1 MPSQLVDEKFA
12 KKILDDGYEL
22 CKLIGERVIR
32 IQLAKCSETEDE
44 DESDQENG
52 GDTTSIEDEEEE
64 EAPSSAATTNN
75 DEDSEPEEPDV
86 FAVFFEEKLKK
97 AKYQEQQNK
106 KIKPKKKKSKEEQVK
121 LLRTAMYTG
130 LEKWRN
136 QNATNLVD
144 FYRKSTKGDK
154 KKGSRSATMD
164 IIHGTVKNLVQE
176 DQYPAEIREL
186 LGNLILLPVSNSRVE
201 RIFSHLKLLFSK
213 RRYNLKAQ
221 MVKELMFLGYNNLI
235 PKSKVTDFL

>member
-75 DEDSEPEEPDV
+75 DEDSEPDV
-86 FAVFFEEKLKK
+86 FAVYFEEELKK

>member
-12 KKILDDGYEL
+12 KEILDDGYEL
-22 CKLIGERVIR
+22 SKLIGERVIR

-44 DESDQENG
+44 DETDQENG
-52 GDTTSIEDEEEE
+52 GDTTSIKDEEE

-75 DEDSEPEEPDV
+75 DEDSEPDV
-86 FAVFFEEKLKK
+86 FAVFFEEKKQ
-97 AKYQEQQNK
+97 KYQEEQQNK

-164 IIHGTVKNLVQE
+164 LIHGTVKNLLEE

-186 LGNLILLPVSNSRVE
+186 LGNLILLPSAIREWKEYFPISNCFSAKGGITSR
-201 RIFSHLKLLFSK
+201 
-213 RRYNLKAQ
+213 
-221 MVKELMFLGYNNLI
+221 
-235 PKSKVTDFL
+235 PKWLRN

>member
-12 KKILDDGYEL
+12 KEILDDGYEL
-22 CKLIGERVIR
+22 SKLIGERVIR

-44 DESDQENG
+44 DETDQENG

-75 DEDSEPEEPDV
+75 DEDSEPDV
-86 FAVFFEEKLKK
+86 FAVFFEEKKQ
-97 AKYQEQQNK
+97 KYQEEQQNK

-164 IIHGTVKNLVQE
+164 LIHGTVKNLLEE

-235 PKSKVTDFL
+235 PKSNVKDFL

>member
-75 DEDSEPEEPDV
+75 DEDSEPDV

-164 IIHGTVKNLVQE
+164 LIHGTVKNLVQE

>member
-75 DEDSEPEEPDV
+75 DEDSEPDV

>member
-75 DEDSEPEEPDV
+75 DEDSEPDV
-86 FAVFFEEKLKK
+86 FAVYFEEELKK

-136 QNATNLVD
+136 QNTTKLVD

-213 RRYNLKAQ
+213 RRYNLKPQ
-221 MVKELMFLGYNNLI
+221 MVKELMFLGYNKLI

>member
-12 KKILDDGYEL
+12 KEILDDGYEL
-22 CKLIGERVIR
+22 SKLIGERVIR

-44 DESDQENG
+44 DETDQENG

-75 DEDSEPEEPDV
+75 DEDSEPDV
-86 FAVFFEEKLKK
+86 FAVFFEEKKQ
-97 AKYQEQQNK
+97 KYQEQQNK

-164 IIHGTVKNLVQE
+164 LIHGTVKNLLEE

-235 PKSKVTDFL
+235 PKSNVKDFL

>member
-44 DESDQENG
+44 DGSDQENG

-75 DEDSEPEEPDV
+75 DEDSEPDV
-86 FAVFFEEKLKK
+86 FAVYFEEELKK

-136 QNATNLVD
+136 QNTTKLVD

-221 MVKELMFLGYNNLI
+221 MVKELMFLGYNGLI
-235 PKSKVTDFL
+235 PKSNVKDFL

>member
-75 DEDSEPEEPDV
+75 DEDSEPDV

-164 IIHGTVKNLVQE
+164 LIHGTVKNLLEE

-213 RRYNLKAQ
+213 RRYNLKPQ

>member
-12 KKILDDGYEL
+12 KEILDDGYEL
-22 CKLIGERVIR
+22 SKLIGERVIR

-44 DESDQENG
+44 DETDQENG

-64 EAPSSAATTNN
+64 EEEAPSSAATTNN
-75 DEDSEPEEPDV
+75 HEDSESDV
-86 FAVFFEEKLKK
+86 FAACFEERKQ
-97 AKYQEQQNK
+97 KYQQQQNK
-106 KIKPKKKKSKEEQVK
+106 KKKPKKKSKEEQVK

-164 IIHGTVKNLVQE
+164 LIHGTVKNLLEE

-235 PKSKVTDFL
+235 PKSNVKDFL

>member
-1 MPSQLVDEKFA
+1 
-12 KKILDDGYEL
+12 
-22 CKLIGERVIR
+22 
-32 IQLAKCSETEDE
+32 
-44 DESDQENG
+44 
-52 GDTTSIEDEEEE
+52 
-64 EAPSSAATTNN
+64 
-75 DEDSEPEEPDV
+75 
-86 FAVFFEEKLKK
+86 
-97 AKYQEQQNK
+97 
-106 KIKPKKKKSKEEQVK
+106 
-121 LLRTAMYTG
+121 MYTG

-164 IIHGTVKNLVQE
+164 LIHGTVKNLLEE

-221 MVKELMFLGYNNLI
+221 MVKELMFIGYNNLV
-235 PKSKVTDFL
+235 PKSNVKDFL

>member
-22 CKLIGERVIR
+22 SKLIGERVIR

-75 DEDSEPEEPDV
+75 DEDSEPDV
-86 FAVFFEEKLKK
+86 FAVFFEEKKQ
-97 AKYQEQQNK
+97 KYQEEQQNK

-164 IIHGTVKNLVQE
+164 LIHGTVKNLLEE

-235 PKSKVTDFL
+235 PKSNVKDFL

>member
-22 CKLIGERVIR
+22 SKLIGERVIR

-75 DEDSEPEEPDV
+75 DEDSEPDV
-86 FAVFFEEKLKK
+86 FAVFFEEKKQ
-97 AKYQEQQNK
+97 KYQEQQNK

-144 FYRKSTKGDK
+144 VYRKSTKGDK

-164 IIHGTVKNLVQE
+164 LIHGTVKNLVQE

-213 RRYNLKAQ
+213 RRYNLKPQ
-221 MVKELMFLGYNNLI
+221 MVKELMFLGYNKLI

>member
-75 DEDSEPEEPDV
+75 DEDSEPDV
-86 FAVFFEEKLKK
+86 FAVYFEEELKK

-164 IIHGTVKNLVQE
+164 LIHGTVKNLVQE